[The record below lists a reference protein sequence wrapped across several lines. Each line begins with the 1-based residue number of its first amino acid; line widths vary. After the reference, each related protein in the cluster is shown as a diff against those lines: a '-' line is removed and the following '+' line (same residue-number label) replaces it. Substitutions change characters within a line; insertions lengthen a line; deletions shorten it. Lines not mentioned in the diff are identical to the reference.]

1 MARFARTMSEPFIVK
16 TGLGGPVSL
25 GKGTGQRWT
34 IDEEGAEVL
43 EEMEHSYANARH
55 PPSTSFPTTP
65 QDDPRLPDEEY
76 DKIRRKEAGATI
88 RGFIGTKP
96 ILGETVGSS
105 QTQPEETDGNVGVV
119 AQEERSK
126 SSDRVMAILA
136 QMRQQP

>member
-1 MARFARTMSEPFIVK
+1 MSEPFIVK
-16 TGLGGPVSL
+16 TGPGGPISL
-25 GKGTGQRWT
+25 GKGTEQRWT

-43 EEMEHSYANARH
+43 EEMEHSYANARQR
-55 PPSTSFPTTP
+55 PSTSFRTTP
-65 QDDPRLPDEEY
+65 QDDPRLPHEEH

-88 RGFIGTKP
+88 RGFVGTKP

-119 AQEERSK
+119 AQEEPSK